1 MAEVVA
7 VLAESAPVDVEEDL
21 PPTPLPTP
29 PPAEEE
35 EEEEGTTPLVGLE

>member
-7 VLAESAPVDVEEDL
+7 VLAESTPVDVEEDL
-21 PPTPLPTP
+21 PPTP